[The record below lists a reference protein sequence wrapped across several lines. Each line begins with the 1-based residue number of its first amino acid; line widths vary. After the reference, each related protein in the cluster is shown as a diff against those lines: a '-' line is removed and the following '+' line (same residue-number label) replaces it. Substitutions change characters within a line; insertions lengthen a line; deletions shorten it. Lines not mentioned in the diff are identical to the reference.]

1 MYHSPWCTAPS
12 PRLALLYLMLRGACK
27 LASADAL
34 GAFVLAPLCER
45 PVFAKVVLAVHAA
58 IAVGLVVY
66 RWRQSFK
73 Y

>member
-1 MYHSPWCTAPS
+1 MYRSPW
-12 PRLALLYLMLRGACK
+12 
-27 LASADAL
+27 
-34 GAFVLAPLCER
+34 CER
-45 PVFAKVVLAVHAA
+45 PVFANVVLAVHAA